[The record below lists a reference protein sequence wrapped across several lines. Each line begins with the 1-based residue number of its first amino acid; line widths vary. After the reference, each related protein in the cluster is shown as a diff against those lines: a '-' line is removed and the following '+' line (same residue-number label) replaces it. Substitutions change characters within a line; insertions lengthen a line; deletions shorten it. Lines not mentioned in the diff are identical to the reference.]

1 MEQVVYDCVLSFI
14 DKGALVSKG
23 GEYLSP
29 QNQMGK
35 IKALFEDLR
44 YMTDFMEDDEGHVV
58 EVRFD
63 RVYNQGRS

>member
-1 MEQVVYDCVLSFI
+1 MDEVIYDCVLSLI
-14 DKGALVSKG
+14 SKGAKVSQG

-29 QNQMGK
+29 YSQMDN

-63 RVYNQGRS
+63 KVSAL

>member
-1 MEQVVYDCVLSFI
+1 MEQVLYDCVLSFI
-14 DKGALVSKG
+14 SKGALVSNG

-29 QNQMGK
+29 SSQMDN

-44 YMTDFMEDDEGHVV
+44 YMTDFMEDDEGHVI

-63 RVYNQGRS
+63 RVSA